1 MDGAARIKDVVAR
14 AKELGMDSLAI
25 TDHGVMFGVIDFYRA
40 CKSAGIKPIIGCE
53 VYTAA
58 RTRFDKDASHDK
70 VMGHLILLAENNT
83 GYKNLMKIVSE
94 GFRNGFYYKPRI
106 DKEVL
111 RKYSE
116 GIIATSACLA
126 GNVQRNLLNGD
137 YESARKEALEMLDI
151 FGEGNYFLELQDQ
164 GLEEEARILPD
175 MKRLHEE
182 TGIPFVAT
190 NDVHYVN
197 REDAAAQDVLMCIQT
212 ATTIDEDNR
221 MRFANDQFYLKSE
234 DEMRRIFSNTPE
246 ALDNTAKIA
255 ERCNVEFTFGELHL
269 PEFTAPEGMT
279 KAEYLRSLCQKGLEE
294 RYPDTYE
301 EHQERLDYELT
312 TIENM
317 GYVEYFLIV
326 WDFINYA
333 RSKGIMVGPGR
344 GSAAGSIVAYTLRI
358 TDIDPV
364 KYGLIFERFL
374 NPERVSMPDIDIDF
388 CYERRGEVI
397 DYVTEKYGKDNVSQ
411 IITFGTMK
419 AKQAVRDVGR
429 VLNVSYQDTD
439 AIAKAIPFALKMT
452 IDKALQTSPDFKKMY
467 DEDETTH
474 KVVDMARAIE
484 GMPRHASTHAAGV
497 VISRLPLDEYVP
509 LYLTDKGLSTQ
520 FNMTTIE
527 ELGLLKMDFLG
538 LRNLTIIRD
547 ALEMIRENHGVD
559 IDFGSM
565 DYDDPAVYET
575 IAKGNTQ
582 GIFQLE
588 SGGMTSFMKN
598 LKPDCFEDIVAGI
611 ALYRP
616 GPMASIP
623 TYIDNKKNPGH
634 VQYIHESLQ
643 PILGVTYG
651 CMVYQEQVMQ
661 IVRDLGGYSYGR
673 SDLVRRAM
681 SKKKMDVMLEE
692 KEYFINGKTDENGNV
707 EIPGCVRNGVP
718 RQAAEEIFNQMISF
732 AEYAFNKSHAAA
744 YAVLAYE
751 TSYLKTHYPVEFM
764 AALMT
769 SVMSDTKAM
778 SMYIRNCKEM
788 GIEVLPPDVNESGK
802 KFTVVYDPDDIEKK
816 HGHIRFGLLGIKNM
830 GEGPSDAI
838 IEAREQKGKPTD
850 IFRFIENLDIH
861 RVNKKAVESLIKA
874 GALDCLNK
882 NRAAHFGIYESVI
895 DSAQNAAK
903 HNITGQMSLFQ
914 TNAEALDESVK
925 HKLPDVKNFPP
936 EELLAQ
942 EKEVLGVYLTAHPLD
957 EYADV
962 ISRNVSVTTKD
973 LAEVLAAEEEG
984 YTGNITDGMKAVMAG
999 IITSKKNLIT
1009 KNGKMMSFVEMED
1022 MFGAVEVIVFPNVY
1036 ELCSSLI
1043 EEDKIVAVS
1052 GHINFKEGEMPKL
1065 LADSVTDIRQAA
1077 ETTPESPEGLIKIR
1091 LPEGDGIHSIDGQN
1105 RRNLEAISAVM
1116 KKYPGKHQAI
1126 IYYPQGGSRR
1136 TGPDLW
1142 VTPDDAF
1149 AREIENI
1156 VGKENYKA

>member
-1 MDGAARIKDVVAR
+1 
-14 AKELGMDSLAI
+14 
-25 TDHGVMFGVIDFYRA
+25 
-40 CKSAGIKPIIGCE
+40 
-53 VYTAA
+53 
-58 RTRFDKDASHDK
+58 
-70 VMGHLILLAENNT
+70 
-83 GYKNLMKIVSE
+83 
-94 GFRNGFYYKPRI
+94 
-106 DKEVL
+106 
-111 RKYSE
+111 
-116 GIIATSACLA
+116 
-126 GNVQRNLLNGD
+126 
-137 YESARKEALEMLDI
+137 
-151 FGEGNYFLELQDQ
+151 
-164 GLEEEARILPD
+164 
-175 MKRLHEE
+175 
-182 TGIPFVAT
+182 
-190 NDVHYVN
+190 
-197 REDAAAQDVLMCIQT
+197 
-212 ATTIDEDNR
+212 
-221 MRFANDQFYLKSE
+221 
-234 DEMRRIFSNTPE
+234 
-246 ALDNTAKIA
+246 
-255 ERCNVEFTFGELHL
+255 
-269 PEFTAPEGMT
+269 
-279 KAEYLRSLCQKGLEE
+279 
-294 RYPDTYE
+294 
-301 EHQERLDYELT
+301 
-312 TIENM
+312 
-317 GYVEYFLIV
+317 
-326 WDFINYA
+326 
-333 RSKGIMVGPGR
+333 
-344 GSAAGSIVAYTLRI
+344 
-358 TDIDPV
+358 
-364 KYGLIFERFL
+364 
-374 NPERVSMPDIDIDF
+374 
-388 CYERRGEVI
+388 
-397 DYVTEKYGKDNVSQ
+397 
-411 IITFGTMK
+411 
-419 AKQAVRDVGR
+419 
-429 VLNVSYQDTD
+429 
-439 AIAKAIPFALKMT
+439 
-452 IDKALQTSPDFKKMY
+452 
-467 DEDETTH
+467 
-474 KVVDMARAIE
+474 
-484 GMPRHASTHAAGV
+484 
-497 VISRLPLDEYVP
+497 
-509 LYLTDKGLSTQ
+509 
-520 FNMTTIE
+520 
-527 ELGLLKMDFLG
+527 
-538 LRNLTIIRD
+538 
-547 ALEMIRENHGVD
+547 
-559 IDFGSM
+559 
-565 DYDDPAVYET
+565 
-575 IAKGNTQ
+575 
-582 GIFQLE
+582 
-588 SGGMTSFMKN
+588 MTSFMKN

-1022 MFGAVEVIVFPNVY
+1022 MFGAVEVVVFPNVY
-1036 ELCSSLI
+1036 ERCSSLI
-1043 EEDKIVAVS
+1043 EEDKIVAVG

-1077 ETTPESPEGLIKIR
+1077 ETTPESPAPEQAERQTVQPAQQPEGLIKIR

-1105 RRNLEAISAVM
+1105 RRNLEAISAVL